1 VEQVSSPVSADD
13 LQNYIPGQ
21 VLLALAAAVRTGAT
35 PPDHRKIERA
45 FRFYRHRFRYKR
57 DFGQV
62 SWMSLAAAAW
72 WRMTQRRELADLLF
86 EITDWILTFQQTHPD
101 QATPGAF
108 LTDHQPDTPGFTTAV
123 YLEAVAA
130 ALDVASAL
138 DDTSRRRRYDD
149 AWPMGFAFLDRLIIQ
164 ERDSSILPNADYAL
178 GGLRENL
185 YSGHVRIDF
194 VQHSLAAIMERHP
207 AVLVNTTD

>member
-1 VEQVSSPVSADD
+1 VSPED
-13 LQNYIPGQ
+13 LQNYVPGQ

-35 PPDHRKIERA
+35 DADERKIERA
-45 FRFYRHRFRYKR
+45 FCYYRHRFRYKR

-72 WRMTQRRELADLLF
+72 WRLRERREFADFLF
-86 EITDWILTFQQTHPD
+86 EITDFILTFQQTHPE
-101 QATPGAF
+101 QTTPGAF
-108 LTDHQPDTPGFTTAV
+108 LTDQQPDTPGFTTAV
-123 YLEAVAA
+123 YLEAVAS

-138 DDTSRRRRYDD
+138 SDTARERRYDE
-149 AWPMGFAFLDRLIIQ
+149 AWRLGFAFLDRLIIQ
-164 ERDSSILPNADYAL
+164 DRDSSILPNAEYAV

-207 AVLVNTTD
+207 DVFVNNQTD